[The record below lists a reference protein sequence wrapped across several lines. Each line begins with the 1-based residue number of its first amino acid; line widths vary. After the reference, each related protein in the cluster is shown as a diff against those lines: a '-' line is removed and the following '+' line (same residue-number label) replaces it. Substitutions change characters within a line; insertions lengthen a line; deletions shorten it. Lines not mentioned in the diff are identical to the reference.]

1 MTESG
6 DRGSERPIDYPTQY
20 AKALVISFNR
30 CPATPGRGAGIVPH
44 VNGSGAMAG
53 CVRLGHPGVGGPLG
67 LSWDFPPHQPAR
79 A

>member
-30 CPATPGRGAGIVPH
+30 
-44 VNGSGAMAG
+44 
-53 CVRLGHPGVGGPLG
+53 
-67 LSWDFPPHQPAR
+67 
-79 A
+79 